1 MERKNFKM
9 HFKWGR
15 YFENVFFKRTIL
27 KTKGGSQYFYTPV
40 ILIDSVY
47 RKDKNYYSKVF
58 LEKYYFIED
67 IEIYCSNSDEEYIN
81 SFYKVLKKKKFL
93 AGDFKVLTWNIRS
106 FLCLGLESSI
116 SWNIRHFFKMFLLV
130 VVVAVFCTL

>member
-1 MERKNFKM
+1 M
-9 HFKWGR
+9 HFKWGSN
-15 YFENVFFKRTIL
+15 FENVFFKRTIL

-130 VVVAVFCTL
+130 VVAVFCTL

>member
-1 MERKNFKM
+1 M
-9 HFKWGR
+9 HFKWGSN
-15 YFENVFFKRTIL
+15 FENVFFKRTIL

>member
-1 MERKNFKM
+1 M
-9 HFKWGR
+9 HFKWGSN
-15 YFENVFFKRTIL
+15 FENVFFKRTIL
-27 KTKGGSQYFYTPV
+27 KTKGGFQYFYTPV

-93 AGDFKVLTWNIRS
+93 TGDFKVLTWNIRS